1 MVALVQRPAPGF
13 KATAVVEGQFKEIS
27 LSDFLGQWYVFFGQV
42 DTLQLTRPS
51 VGLSSSSTPCKL
63 INGVYHIVLRISRD
77 FTFVCPT

>member
-27 LSDFLGQWYVFFGQV
+27 LSDFLGQWYVFFGHV

-51 VGLSSSSTPCKL
+51 V
-63 INGVYHIVLRISRD
+63 
-77 FTFVCPT
+77 